1 MFFQKIEKVTYGLY
15 LVLTPKYVKCMLLC
29 LSNMFFYVPDMWEV
43 ESVKEIKD
51 VMAG

>member
-1 MFFQKIEKVTYGLY
+1 MYAALFKGG
-15 LVLTPKYVKCMLLC
+15 
-29 LSNMFFYVPDMWEV
+29 NMFFYVPDMWEV